1 MRLVFM
7 GELVYPTSSMTL
19 DQSNIVL
26 IHPPAA
32 LCCQPAPAPALL
44 AGRLRAAGAK
54 VEVVDANAEALHVLL
69 NGVDERHATDTAQ
82 RRALGQRERSLAQL
96 TSPAAYRNRDRHHN
110 AVSALRQ
117 VLRLAAG
124 PTSDHIPDLAQYTH
138 LVRSPMRSGDL
149 LAAAADFQDSPYG
162 PYFHDL
168 ARRLALAP
176 PGVIGL
182 SVGYLHQAL
191 PAMALAG
198 TLRRALPD
206 TRVIMGGALLGCWQG
221 RLAPDGLAP
230 WVDRVVFGDGAV
242 PLLEEAGLPCPA
254 PDLLERAEPD
264 FSDTPF
270 DLYLAPGRGVPMATS
285 EGCFWSRCSYCPE
298 AVANAPFGLLHGEA
312 LPRVL
317 ERLWRRTGAS
327 LLHLSDS
334 AVPPASLELLA
345 AQRWP
350 LAWYGFARFHPALAQ
365 EETARGLHRSGC
377 RLLQLGLES
386 GSPAVLRR
394 LNKGID
400 LKLASR
406 VLKALGAAGV
416 PTYLYVMF
424 GVPGETE
431 ADAQLTLD
439 FVADHAGHITFLNTS
454 LLNLP
459 LASPPEPGLRR
470 VPFPQEKDLTL
481 YSDFLDDSGH
491 DRRAARKFLER
502 RFARHPDVAAILR
515 RTPLVFGANH
525 APFMSL

>member
-1 MRLVFM
+1 MSGPV
-7 GELVYPTSSMTL
+7 
-19 DQSNIVL
+19 DIVL

-44 AGRLRAAGAK
+44 AGRLRAAGARVK
-54 VEVVDANAEALHVLL
+54 VLDANAEALHALL
-69 NGVDERHATDTAQ
+69 QGVEERHATDTTQ
-82 RRALGQRERSLAQL
+82 RRALGQRERALGQL
-96 TSPAAYRNRDRHHN
+96 TSPAAYQNRDRHHN

-124 PTSDHIPDLAQYTH
+124 PASDHIPDLAQYTH

-149 LAAAADFQDSPYG
+149 LAAAADPLDSPYAA
-162 PYFHDL
+162 YFEQL
-168 ARRLALAP
+168 ARSLAQAP
-176 PGVIGL
+176 PRVVGL

-198 TLRRALPD
+198 TLREALPN

-230 WVDRVVFGDGAV
+230 TVDRVIFGDGAL
-242 PLLEEAGLPCPA
+242 PLLQEAGLPCPA
-254 PDLLERAEPD
+254 PVLLEQAEPD

-270 DLYLAPGRGVPMATS
+270 DLYLAPGRVVPMATS
-285 EGCFWSRCSYCPE
+285 EGCFWGRCSYCPE
-298 AVANAPFGLLHGEA
+298 AVACTPFSLLHGQN
-312 LPRVL
+312 LPQVL
-317 ERLWRRTGAS
+317 ERLWQGTGAS

-334 AVPPASLELLA
+334 AVPPASLALLA

-350 LAWYGFARFHPALAQ
+350 LAWYGFARFHPALAH
-365 EETARGLHRSGC
+365 EETARGLKGSGC

-386 GSPAVLRR
+386 GSPAMLRR

-400 LKLASR
+400 LNLASR
-406 VLKALGAAGV
+406 VLKNLAAAGV

-439 FVADHAGHITFLNTS
+439 FVADHARHITFLNTS

-481 YSDFLDDSGH
+481 YSDFLDESGH

-502 RFARHPDVAAILR
+502 RFVRHPDVAAILR

-525 APFMSL
+525 APFMELG